1 MTTVV
6 VGLDGASWNLLEPWI
21 KDGSLPNI
29 ERIRME
35 GICADL
41 RSCLPPVTSP
51 NWKCYSTGKNPGK
64 LGVYWWE
71 IVDKA
76 GRNIRTPQ
84 SSDYRSAELWD
95 YLNDA
100 GKQTAVINMPT
111 TFPPHEIN
119 GWMIAGGPGTDSE
132 GYAMPEELE
141 AELKQEGYSV
151 RPKEAIESRTDG
163 YEAAVAAH
171 HQAIESR
178 FDLAEQAIESGEFE
192 FVHVTTFYIN
202 VLQHFFWNG
211 EPTYQA
217 WQLIDN
223 RIGDILDMVD
233 RIILMSDHGCN
244 EIRWEFRINQW
255 LENQGYLTLKSG
267 SAVSELLGRIGA
279 TRSRLRRLANIVPFD
294 PRAVVPESLKK
305 TVPSEQGTLHR
316 TAKAS
321 IIDWEATT
329 AVASGQGPVYVLAES
344 DERMRIIENLMDE
357 FEALTDPEGNHACQ
371 AVHKG
376 RDIYEDEYMSNAPD
390 IVIEQA
396 AGYHLPGSLS
406 GGDVFSKPTRWL
418 GENKQTGLFAAY
430 GKDFDDSG
438 RLEEPLNIT
447 DLCPTLLH
455 LLGEPIPDD
464 VDGIVR
470 SDVFAD
476 GSSPKSRAVEQRSPI
491 SHTAKEQV
499 LTEGTEGQLRD
510 LGYL

>member
-35 GICADL
+35 GIFADL
-41 RSCLPPVTSP
+41 QSCLPPVTSP

-64 LGVYWWE
+64 FGVYWWE
-71 IVDKA
+71 IVDKV
-76 GRNIRTPQ
+76 GKDVRTPQ

-100 GKQTAVINMPT
+100 GQQTAVINMPT
-111 TFPPHEIN
+111 TFPPREID

-132 GYAMPEELE
+132 GYALPEDLE
-141 AELKQEGYSV
+141 ADLEQGGYAV

-163 YEAAVAAH
+163 YDAAVAAH

-178 FDLAEQAIESGEFE
+178 FDLAEQAIESDEFE

-202 VLQHFFWNG
+202 VLQHFFWNN

-223 RIGDILDMVD
+223 RIGDILGMAD
-233 RIILMSDHGCN
+233 RVILMSDHGCN

-255 LENQGYLTLKSG
+255 LENQGYLTLESER
-267 SAVSELLGRIGA
+267 SVSELLGQVGA
-279 TRSRLRRLANIVPFD
+279 TRSRLRRLADVMPFEV
-294 PRAVVPESLKK
+294 RALVPESFQKS
-305 TVPSEQGTLHR
+305 VPSEQGTLHR
-316 TAKAS
+316 TGKAS
-321 IIDWEATT
+321 IINWEATT
-329 AVASGQGPVYVLAES
+329 AIASGQGPIYVLAEGNK
-344 DERMRIIENLMDE
+344 RVRIIEDLME
-357 FEALTDPEGNHACQ
+357 RFEALTDPEGNHVCQ
-371 AVHKG
+371 AVHEG
-376 RDIYEDEYMSNAPD
+376 RDIYEGEYMTNAPD
-390 IVIEQA
+390 MVIEQA
-396 AGYHLPGSLS
+396 SGYHLPGSLG
-406 GGDVFSKPTRWL
+406 GGDVFSKPTRWT

-430 GKDFDDSG
+430 GEDIGDSG
-438 RLEEPLNIT
+438 WLEESLNIT

-455 LLGEPIPDD
+455 LLGEPIPED
-464 VDGIVR
+464 VDGTVR

-476 GSSPKSRAVEQRSPI
+476 GSSPDSRAVEQRSPI
-491 SHTAKEQV
+491 HLTVEEQV
-499 LTEGTEGQLRD
+499 LTEGAEDQLRD